1 MTDFT
6 TDDSRFMAEALQL
19 AERGLYTTD
28 PNPRVG
34 AVVVKDGKVV
44 GRGFHKTA
52 GEAHAEILAIQD
64 AGGEAKGAT
73 LYVTLEP
80 CSHQGKTPPC
90 ADAVAAAGIT
100 RVVAAMGD
108 PNPEVSGK
116 GFERLTAARVRVD
129 EGLMA
134 AQAKALNPGFISRMT
149 RGRPWVRSK
158 LAASLD
164 GRTALTNG
172 ESKWISSDASREDV
186 HRWRARSSAVLTGIG
201 TLLADDPTFTVRL
214 PGEWRQ
220 PKKVVVDTNL
230 STPVDAKVF
239 KLNPDLVYIATGV
252 DDPEEHEALNAIGAN
267 IQVFPERRGF
277 MDLKAI
283 LETLAELEC
292 NEVLM
297 EAGAGMNGALLEAGL
312 LDELILYVCPSLL
325 GDKARGMFSLPGIS
339 SMQERRELEIVDARM
354 TGPDMRLILRPK
366 QKQ

>member
-1 MTDFT
+1 MTDFSAE
-6 TDDSRFMAEALQL
+6 DSRYMGEALRL
-19 AERGLYTTD
+19 AEMGLYTTD

-34 AVVVKDGKVV
+34 AVVVKDGKVL
-44 GRGFHKTA
+44 GQGFHKTA
-52 GEAHAEILAIQD
+52 GEAHAEVLALQE
-64 AGGEAKGAT
+64 AGAAAKGAT

-80 CSHQGKTPPC
+80 CAHQGKTPPC
-90 ADAVAAAGIT
+90 ADAVMKSGIA
-100 RVVAAMGD
+100 RVVAAMTD
-108 PNPEVSGK
+108 PNPLVSGK
-116 GFERLTAARVRVD
+116 GFDKLKAAGIRVE

-134 AQAKALNPGFISRMT
+134 VQAKALNPGFISRMSH
-149 RGRPWVRSK
+149 GRPWVRTK

-172 ESKWISSDASREDV
+172 QSKWISSDAAREDV

-220 PKKVVVDTNL
+220 PKKFIVDTNL
-230 STPVDAKVF
+230 STPVNANIF
-239 KLNPDLVYIATGV
+239 KLNPDLVFIATGV
-252 DDPEEHEALNAIGAN
+252 DDPEEHEALNAAGAS

-292 NEVLM
+292 NEILM

-312 LDELILYVCPSLL
+312 VDELILYLCPSLL
-325 GDKARGMFSLPGIS
+325 GDKARGMFSLPEIS
-339 SMQERRELEIVDARM
+339 SMQERRGLEIVDARM
-354 TGPDMRLILRPK
+354 FGPDLRLILRPK
-366 QKQ
+366 A

>member
-1 MTDFT
+1 
-6 TDDSRFMAEALQL
+6 
-19 AERGLYTTD
+19 
-28 PNPRVG
+28 V
-34 AVVVKDGKVV
+34 
-44 GRGFHKTA
+44 
-52 GEAHAEILAIQD
+52 
-64 AGGEAKGAT
+64 
-73 LYVTLEP
+73 
-80 CSHQGKTPPC
+80 
-90 ADAVAAAGIT
+90 
-100 RVVAAMGD
+100 
-108 PNPEVSGK
+108 
-116 GFERLTAARVRVD
+116 TAARIRVD

-134 AQAKALNPGFISRMT
+134 PQAKALNPGFISRMT
-149 RGRPWVRSK
+149 RNRPWVRTK
-158 LAASLD
+158 LAASMD
-164 GRTALTNG
+164 GRTALANG

-186 HRWRARSSAVLTGIG
+186 HRWRARSSAVMTGIG

-220 PKKVVVDTNL
+220 PKKVIVDTNL

-239 KLNPDLVYIATGV
+239 ALNPDLVFIATGV

-312 LDELILYVCPSLL
+312 VDELILYMCPSLL

-339 SMQERRELEIVDARM
+339 SMQERRGLEIVDARM
-354 TGPDMRLILRPK
+354 FGPDMRFILRPK
-366 QKQ
+366 A

>member
-1 MTDFT
+1 MTDFSPE
-6 TDDSRFMAEALQL
+6 DHRHMGEALRL
-19 AERGLYTTD
+19 AEMGLYTTD

-34 AVVVKDGKVV
+34 AVVVKDGKVI
-44 GRGFHKTA
+44 GRGFHKRA
-52 GEAHAEILAIQD
+52 GEAHAEVLALQE
-64 AGGEAKGAT
+64 AGAAAKGAT

-90 ADAVAAAGIT
+90 ADAVVASGVGK
-100 RVVAAMGD
+100 VVAAMTD
-108 PNPEVSGK
+108 PNPLVSGK
-116 GFERLTAARVRVD
+116 GFEKLKAAGIGVVQ
-129 EGLMA
+129 GLMEP
-134 AQAKALNPGFISRMT
+134 QAKALNPGFISRMT

-158 LAASLD
+158 LAASID
-164 GRTALTNG
+164 GRTALNNG
-172 ESKWISSDASREDV
+172 ESKWISCDASREDV

-220 PKKVVVDTNL
+220 PKKIIVDTNL

-239 KLNPDLVYIATGV
+239 QQNPDLVFIATGV
-252 DDPEEHEALNAIGAN
+252 EDPEEHEALNAIGAS

-297 EAGAGMNGALLEAGL
+297 EAGAGMNGALLEAGMV
-312 LDELILYVCPSLL
+312 DELILYMCPSLL
-325 GDKARGMFSLPGIS
+325 GDKARGMFSLAGIS
-339 SMQERRELEIVDARM
+339 SMQARRELEIVDARM
-354 TGPDMRLILRPK
+354 FDKDLRLILRPK
-366 QKQ
+366 A

>member
-1 MTDFT
+1 MSDFSAE
-6 TDDSRFMAEALQL
+6 DSRHMGEALRL
-19 AERGLYTTD
+19 AELGLYTTD

-34 AVVVKDGKVV
+34 AVVVKEGKVV
-44 GRGFHKTA
+44 GRGFHKLA
-52 GEAHAEILAIQD
+52 GEAHAEVLALQE
-64 AGGEAKGAT
+64 AGAAAKGAI

-90 ADAVAAAGIT
+90 ADAVVKSGVT
-100 RVVAAMGD
+100 RVVAAMTD
-108 PNPEVSGK
+108 PNPLVSGK
-116 GFERLTAARVRVD
+116 GFEILKAAGIAVS

-149 RGRPWVRSK
+149 RGRPWVRTK
-158 LAASLD
+158 LAASMD
-164 GRTALTNG
+164 GRTALANG
-172 ESKWISSDASREDV
+172 ESKWISCDASREDV

-220 PKKVVVDTNL
+220 PMKVIVDTNL
-230 STPVDAKVF
+230 STPANAKVF
-239 KLNPDLVYIATGV
+239 ARNPDLVYIATGV
-252 DDPEEHEALNAIGAN
+252 DDPEEHEPLNAIGAN

-283 LETLAELEC
+283 LETMAELEC

-312 LDELILYVCPSLL
+312 VDELILYMCPNLL
-325 GDKARGMFSLPGIS
+325 GDKARGMFSLAGIS
-339 SMQERRELEIVDARM
+339 SMNQRRELEIADARM
-354 TGPDMRLILRPK
+354 FDKDLRLILRPK
-366 QKQ
+366 A

>member
-1 MTDFT
+1 MSDFSAE
-6 TDDSRFMAEALQL
+6 DSRHMGEALRL
-19 AERGLYTTD
+19 AELGLYTAD

-34 AVVVKDGKVV
+34 AVVVKDGRVV
-44 GRGFHKTA
+44 GRGFHKVA
-52 GEAHAEILAIQD
+52 GEAHAEILALQE
-64 AGGEAKGAT
+64 AGAAAKGAT

-90 ADAVAAAGIT
+90 ADAVVKSGVVK
-100 RVVAAMGD
+100 VVAAMTD
-108 PNPEVSGK
+108 PNPKVSGK
-116 GFERLTAARVRVD
+116 GFEILKTAGIAVV

-149 RGRPWVRSK
+149 RGRPWVRTK
-158 LAASLD
+158 LAASMD
-164 GRTALTNG
+164 GRTALANG
-172 ESKWISSDASREDV
+172 ESKWISCDASREDV

-220 PKKVVVDTNL
+220 PKKVIVDTNL

-239 KLNPDLVYIATGV
+239 KLNPDLVFIATGV
-252 DDPEEHEALNAIGAN
+252 DDPEEHEPLNAIGAN

-312 LDELILYVCPSLL
+312 VDELILYMCPSLL
-325 GDKARGMFSLPGIS
+325 GDKARGMFSLAGIS
-339 SMQERRELEIVDARM
+339 SMNERRELEIADAR
-354 TGPDMRLILRPK
+354 TFDKDLRLILRPRA
-366 QKQ
+366 

>member
-1 MTDFT
+1 MSDFSAE
-6 TDDSRFMAEALQL
+6 DSRFMSEALRL
-19 AERGLYTTD
+19 AEMGLYTTD

-34 AVVVKDGKVV
+34 AVVVKDGQIV
-44 GRGFHKTA
+44 GRGFHRIA
-52 GEAHAEILAIQD
+52 GEAHAEVLALQD
-64 AGGEAKGAT
+64 AGAAAKGAT

-90 ADAVAAAGIT
+90 ADAVVAAGIT
-100 RVVAAMGD
+100 RVVAAMTD
-108 PNPEVSGK
+108 PNPQVSGK
-116 GFERLTAARVRVD
+116 GFERLTAARIRVD

-134 AQAKALNPGFISRMT
+134 NQAKALNPGFISRMT
-149 RGRPWVRSK
+149 RNRPWVRTK

-164 GRTALTNG
+164 GRTALANG

-220 PKKVVVDTNL
+220 PKKVIVDTNL
-230 STPVDAKVF
+230 STPTNANVF

-252 DDPEEHEALNAIGAN
+252 DDSEEHEALNAIGAN

-297 EAGAGMNGALLEAGL
+297 EAGAGMNGALLEAGMV
-312 LDELILYVCPSLL
+312 DELILYMCPSLL

-339 SMQERRELEIVDARM
+339 SMQERRNLEIVDSRM
-354 TGPDMRLILRPK
+354 FGPDLRLILRPK
-366 QKQ
+366 H

>member
-1 MTDFT
+1 MSDFSA
-6 TDDSRFMAEALQL
+6 DDSRFMSEALRL
-19 AERGLYTTD
+19 AEMGLYTTD

-34 AVVVKDGKVV
+34 AVVVKDRQIV

-52 GEAHAEILAIQD
+52 GEAHAEVLALQD
-64 AGGEAKGAT
+64 AGAAAQGAT

-80 CSHQGKTPPC
+80 CSHHGKTPPC
-90 ADAVAAAGIT
+90 ADAVVAAGIT
-100 RVVAAMGD
+100 RVVAAMTD
-108 PNPEVSGK
+108 PNPLVAGK
-116 GFERLTAARVRVD
+116 GFERLTAARIRVD

-134 AQAKALNPGFISRMT
+134 NQAKVLNPGFISRMT
-149 RGRPWVRSK
+149 RGRPWVRTK

-164 GRTALTNG
+164 GRTALVNG

-220 PKKVVVDTNL
+220 PKKVIVDTNL
-230 STPVDAKVF
+230 STPTNANVF

-297 EAGAGMNGALLEAGL
+297 EAGAGMNGALLAAGMV
-312 LDELILYVCPSLL
+312 DELILYMCPSLL
-325 GDKARGMFSLPGIS
+325 GDKARGMFSLPDIN
-339 SMQERRELEIVDARM
+339 SMQERRNLDIVDARM
-354 TGPDMRLILRPK
+354 FGPDLRLVLRPK
-366 QKQ
+366 Q

>member
-1 MTDFT
+1 MSDFSAE
-6 TDDSRFMAEALQL
+6 DSRHMGEALRL
-19 AERGLYTTD
+19 AELGLYTTD

-44 GRGFHKTA
+44 GRGFHKVA
-52 GEAHAEILAIQD
+52 GEAHAEVLALKE
-64 AGGEAKGAT
+64 AGSAAKGAT

-90 ADAVAAAGIT
+90 ADAVVKSGVT
-100 RVVAAMGD
+100 RVVAAMTD
-108 PNPEVSGK
+108 PNPLVAGK
-116 GFERLTAARVRVD
+116 GFEILKAAGIAVS

-149 RGRPWVRSK
+149 RGRPWVRTK
-158 LAASLD
+158 LAASMD
-164 GRTALTNG
+164 GRTALANG
-172 ESKWISSDASREDV
+172 ESKWISCDASREDV

-220 PKKVVVDTNL
+220 PMKVVVDTNL
-230 STPVDAKVF
+230 STPADAKVF
-239 KLNPDLVYIATGV
+239 ARNPDLVYIATAV
-252 DDPEEHEALNAIGAN
+252 DDPEEHEPLNAIGAN

-312 LDELILYVCPSLL
+312 VDELILYMCPSLL
-325 GDKARGMFSLPGIS
+325 GDKARGMFSLAGIS
-339 SMQERRELEIVDARM
+339 SMTERRELEIADARM
-354 TGPDMRLILRPK
+354 FDKDLRLILRPR
-366 QKQ
+366 Q

>member
-1 MTDFT
+1 
-6 TDDSRFMAEALQL
+6 
-19 AERGLYTTD
+19 
-28 PNPRVG
+28 
-34 AVVVKDGKVV
+34 
-44 GRGFHKTA
+44 
-52 GEAHAEILAIQD
+52 
-64 AGGEAKGAT
+64 
-73 LYVTLEP
+73 
-80 CSHQGKTPPC
+80 
-90 ADAVAAAGIT
+90 
-100 RVVAAMGD
+100 MGD

-116 GFERLTAARVRVD
+116 GFERLTAARIRVE

-149 RGRPWVRSK
+149 RNRPWVRTK
-158 LAASLD
+158 LAASMD
-164 GRTALTNG
+164 GRTALANG

-186 HRWRARSSAVLTGIG
+186 HRWRARSSAVMTGIG

-220 PKKVVVDTNL
+220 PKKVIVDTNL

-239 KLNPDLVYIATGV
+239 QLNPDLVFIATGV

-297 EAGAGMNGALLEAGL
+297 EAGAGMNGALLESGL
-312 LDELILYVCPSLL
+312 VDELILYMCPSLL

-339 SMQERRELEIVDARM
+339 SMSERRELEIVDARM
-354 TGPDMRLILRPK
+354 TGPDMRFILRPK
-366 QKQ
+366 NK